1 MAKKLAKITLVGPLS
16 LAVGRYRFHKGK
28 EVTSEDA
35 ELIKYCSVN
44 PDFKV
49 VEVEIQTPKAEAKA
63 PASPKSEPKAKPTA
77 VEPDEEEVEES
88 EEVVAKESKSSSRLA
103 RKSKGDGA

>member
-28 EVTSEDA
+28 EVTSDDA
-35 ELIKYCSVN
+35 ELISYCKLNSA
-44 PDFKV
+44 DFKV
-49 VEVEIQTPKAEAKA
+49 TEVETQTPAAEAKA
-63 PASPKSEPKAKPTA
+63 PAAPKAAAQAKAP
-77 VEPDEEEVEES
+77 VKEESEDEES
-88 EEVVAKESKSSSRLA
+88 EEISAKESKSSSRLA